1 VFSHELTGWWGVQT
15 ELCLLCVTCV
25 DDDVVSK
32 ELMYVSM
39 KLMYGVC
46 VNVMKL
52 MYVSML

>member
-1 VFSHELTGWWGVQT
+1 VFSHELTGCWGVQI

>member
-1 VFSHELTGWWGVQT
+1 VFSHELTGCWGVQT